1 MQKRDISGSVMGI
14 VAKAYSVFYNQPRTD
29 TESSLFATENHDS
42 EEQYGETGNIERIK

>member
-1 MQKRDISGSVMGI
+1 MQKRDISGSLVGT
-14 VAKAYSVFYNQPRTD
+14 VAKLSPVFYNQPRTD